1 MEQKVEMRTSNSFVW
16 EEIYATRC
24 QFGGDTILQNSAK
37 HVPKYATLLQSITT
51 SDAQIRN

>member
-1 MEQKVEMRTSNSFVW
+1 MEQKVEK
-16 EEIYATRC
+16 ATHLCGRRFM
-24 QFGGDTILQNSAK
+24 QHGVFGGDTILQNSAK